1 MQIFKY
7 LFDLRAVT
15 IDKILALS
23 FPAEPTIT
31 YENGGYSPKQVLNVD
46 ETFRNGRWQHPE
58 HISWGWKPLLI
69 SKLQKITLLFS
80 LVAMQVMSN

>member
-1 MQIFKY
+1 VVQVQSLAQTVALRKTVIGLKSVRFMQIFKY

-46 ETFRNGRWQHPE
+46 ETFRNGR
-58 HISWGWKPLLI
+58 
-69 SKLQKITLLFS
+69 
-80 LVAMQVMSN
+80 